1 MSHSDSQAIQ
11 TIAASTDNAPG
22 KRKKLFTIFAGV
34 IAVAAIGYGTYW
46 YFIGSRYVTTDN
58 AYTAV
63 EVSQVTPAVNG
74 IVSEVKVVDT
84 QYVKQG
90 DVLVVIDKRDAA
102 LALAQAEADLSRA
115 ERRVQGYFAND
126 TGLAAQVLARE
137 AEQKRS
143 AAQLLSAQADLQRAE
158 LDLRRREALEK
169 SGSVSGEELTNAR
182 TTVLTMQAN
191 LKAAEAGRIQADA
204 NRNATIGAQKA
215 STVLT
220 ANTTVDTNP
229 EVTLARAKRDQAKLD
244 LERTVLRAPVDGVV
258 ARRQVQ
264 VGQRVQAGTALLSV
278 VPTGLMHV
286 DANFKE
292 GQLAQVR
299 LGQPV
304 TMKADIYGS
313 AVEYHGT
320 VIGVAGGTGSA
331 FAVIPAQNATGNW
344 IKVVQRLP
352 VRISIDSKELAQQPL
367 SVGLSM
373 DVSIDTRGKSGA
385 ANNNTAGNSAMTS
398 NSALTVG
405 KNDGNSD
412 GNKPTNASTL

>member
-11 TIAASTDNAPG
+11 TIADSSAAGNAG
-22 KRKKLFTIFAGV
+22 NKRKKLFTIFAGV
-34 IAVAAIGYGTYW
+34 IAVAAIGYATYW

-63 EVSQVTPAVNG
+63 EISQVTPAVNG
-74 IVSEVKVVDT
+74 IVADVKVVDT
-84 QYVKQG
+84 QYVRQG
-90 DVLVVIDKRDAA
+90 DVLVVIDNRDAA

-115 ERRVQGYFAND
+115 ERRVQSYFAND
-126 TGLAAQVLARE
+126 SGLAAQVLARE

-182 TTVLTMQAN
+182 TAVLTAQAN
-191 LKAAEAGRIQADA
+191 LKASEAAGVQADA
-204 NRNATIGAQKA
+204 NRAATIGAQKA

-244 LERTVLRAPVDGVV
+244 LERTVLRAPIEGVI

-264 VGQRVQAGTALLSV
+264 VGQRVQAGAALLSV
-278 VPTGLMHV
+278 VPTRALHV

-292 GQLAQVR
+292 GQLSQVH

-320 VIGVAGGTGSA
+320 VVGVAGGTGSA

-352 VRISIDSKELAQQPL
+352 VRISIDRKELVEKPL

-373 DVSIDTRGKSGA
+373 DVSIDTRGKSST
-385 ANNNTAGNSAMTS
+385 TATGGTAMNAVTADNAIKS
-398 NSALTVG
+398 
-405 KNDGNSD
+405 
-412 GNKPTNASTL
+412 PTL

>member
-1 MSHSDSQAIQ
+1 MSHSDSQAVQ
-11 TIAASTDNAPG
+11 TLAETDAANNSPG
-22 KRKKLFTIFAGV
+22 KRKKLFGIFAGV
-34 IAVAAIGYGTYW
+34 VAVAAIGYGSYW
-46 YFIGSRYVTTDN
+46 HFIGSRYVSTDN
-58 AYTAV
+58 AYTAA
-63 EVSQVTPAVNG
+63 EISLVTPAVNG
-74 IVSEVKVVDT
+74 IVADVKVVDT

-90 DVLVVIDKRDAA
+90 DVLVVIDNRDAT

-126 TGLAAQVLARE
+126 NGLAAQVLARE

-182 TTVLTMQAN
+182 TSVLTAQAN
-191 LKAAEAGRIQADA
+191 LKAAEASRIQADA
-204 NRNATIGAQKA
+204 NRNATVGAQKA

-220 ANTTVDTNP
+220 ANTTVETNP
-229 EVTLARAKRDQAKLD
+229 EVMLARAKRDQAKLD
-244 LERTVLRAPVDGVV
+244 LERTVLRAPVEGVV

-264 VGQRVQAGTALLSV
+264 PGQRVQAGTTLLSV
-278 VPTGLMHV
+278 VPTHSLHV

-292 GQLAQVR
+292 GQLTQVQ

-304 TMKADIYGS
+304 TMRADIYGS
-313 AVEYHGT
+313 AVEYHGR
-320 VIGVAGGTGSA
+320 VVGLAGGTGSA
-331 FAVIPAQNATGNW
+331 FAMIPAQNATGNW

-352 VRISIDSKELAQQPL
+352 VRISIDREELLKQPL

-373 DVSIDTRGKSGA
+373 DVSIDLRGKTDDSNKA
-385 ANNNTAGNSAMTS
+385 ASANNAAASA
-398 NSALTVG
+398 SA
-405 KNDGNSD
+405 
-412 GNKPTNASTL
+412 ATL

>member
-11 TIAASTDNAPG
+11 TIAASTDNAPS

-63 EVSQVTPAVNG
+63 EISQVTPAVNG

-204 NRNATIGAQKA
+204 NRNATLGAQKA

-244 LERTVLRAPVDGVV
+244 LERTVLRAPVEGVI

-278 VPTGLMHV
+278 VPTHSMHV

-292 GQLAQVR
+292 GQLAQVH

-320 VIGVAGGTGSA
+320 VVGVAGGTGSA

-352 VRISIDSKELAQQPL
+352 VRISIDSKELVQKPL

-373 DVSIDTRGKSGA
+373 DVSIDTRGKSGGA
-385 ANNNTAGNSAMTS
+385 ANTAMTS
-398 NSALTVG
+398 NTDAKQTA
-405 KNDGNSD
+405 
-412 GNKPTNASTL
+412 NAATL

>member
-11 TIAASTDNAPG
+11 TLAASEAPNNPG
-22 KRKKLFTIFAGV
+22 AKRKKLFAIFAGV
-34 IAVAAIGYGTYW
+34 VAIAAIGYGSYW
-46 YFIGSRYVTTDN
+46 YFIGSRYVSTDN

-63 EVSQVTPAVNG
+63 EISQVTPAVNG
-74 IVSEVKVVDT
+74 IVAEVKVVDT

-90 DVLVVIDKRDAA
+90 EVLVVIDSRDAT

-182 TTVLTMQAN
+182 TTVLTAQAN
-191 LKAAEAGRIQADA
+191 LKAAEAGQVQADA

-278 VPTGLMHV
+278 VPTHSLHV

-292 GQLAQVR
+292 GQLAQVQ

-320 VIGVAGGTGSA
+320 VVGLSGGTGSA

-352 VRISIDSKELAQQPL
+352 VRISIDREELLKRPL

-373 DVSIDTRGKSGA
+373 DVEIDTRAKDRGA
-385 ANNNTAGNSAMTS
+385 AKSASASTS
-398 NSALTVG
+398 
-405 KNDGNSD
+405 
-412 GNKPTNASTL
+412 ASTL